1 MADAAVTP
9 QESPPAEG
17 EGVDADAAASGAAE
31 EKAPA
36 DKGPSGEA
44 VPEDMTPRT
53 RKRYEKKKARAAA
66 KAKRDADRA
75 KAKAERAAM
84 KEAMKGLDG
93 KARDEL
99 RRKMTED
106 AEKKRKEAQMQ
117 RQIDRAAEAALANP
131 RAKVELS
138 AEVIAFQKEETEEER
153 KIEEAEAAEEAALRL
168 RPGSHV
174 RTRKMI
180 VSREP
185 HSDQ

>member
-9 QESPPAEG
+9 QDSPPAEG
-17 EGVDADAAASGAAE
+17 VGVDADAAASGAAE

-106 AEKKRKEAQMQ
+106 AEKKERGSDATA
-117 RQIDRAAEAALANP
+117 DRSGRRGCAGQP
-131 RAKVELS
+131 TS
-138 AEVIAFQKEETEEER
+138 Q
-153 KIEEAEAAEEAALRL
+153 
-168 RPGSHV
+168 G
-174 RTRKMI
+174 
-180 VSREP
+180 
-185 HSDQ
+185 